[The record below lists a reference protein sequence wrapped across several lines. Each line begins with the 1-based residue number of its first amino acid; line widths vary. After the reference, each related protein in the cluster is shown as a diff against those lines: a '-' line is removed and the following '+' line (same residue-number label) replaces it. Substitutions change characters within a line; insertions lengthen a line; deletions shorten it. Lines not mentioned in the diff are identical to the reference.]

1 MSGTSADGIDAV
13 LVDFKGDP
21 SKPKWKILNTCSYQY
36 PSSTRKKIVQVGEN
50 VKIKTL
56 AEHEMETGVRRD
68 NITGVIYP
76 RLIIQSVIAKYNGKI
91 VFKAN
96 WFSGVS
102 ANPYL
107 AFYITAKESGLI
119 EIEWKDDH
127 ATTSYK
133 RGYLKVIN
141 EKGNEVLPVKY
152 DL

>member
-1 MSGTSADGIDAV
+1 MAK
-13 LVDFKGDP
+13 LRRLK
-21 SKPKWKILNTCSYQY
+21 Y
-36 PSSTRKKIVQVGEN
+36 KKIVKVGEN
-50 VKIKTL
+50 VKVKTL

-141 EKGNEVLPVKY
+141 EKGNEVLPIKY

>member
-1 MSGTSADGIDAV
+1 MEK
-13 LVDFKGDP
+13 LRRLK
-21 SKPKWKILNTCSYQY
+21 Y
-36 PSSTRKKIVQVGEN
+36 KKIVKAGEN

-68 NITGVIYP
+68 NVTGVIYP

>member
-1 MSGTSADGIDAV
+1 MEK
-13 LVDFKGDP
+13 LRRLK
-21 SKPKWKILNTCSYQY
+21 Y
-36 PSSTRKKIVQVGEN
+36 KKIVKVGEN

-68 NITGVIYP
+68 NITGIIYP

-107 AFYITAKESGLI
+107 AFYITAKKSGLI

>member
-1 MSGTSADGIDAV
+1 MF
-13 LVDFKGDP
+13 LKME
-21 SKPKWKILNTCSYQY
+21 KLRRLKY
-36 PSSTRKKIVQVGEN
+36 KKIVKVGEN

-68 NITGVIYP
+68 NITGIIYP
-76 RLIIQSVIAKYNGKI
+76 RLIIQSVVAKYNGKI

>member
-1 MSGTSADGIDAV
+1 MF
-13 LVDFKGDP
+13 LKME
-21 SKPKWKILNTCSYQY
+21 KLRRLKY
-36 PSSTRKKIVQVGEN
+36 KKIVKVGEN

-68 NITGVIYP
+68 NITGIIYP

-127 ATTSYK
+127 ATNSYK

>member
-1 MSGTSADGIDAV
+1 M
-13 LVDFKGDP
+13 LLKME
-21 SKPKWKILNTCSYQY
+21 KLRRLKY
-36 PSSTRKKIVQVGEN
+36 KKIVKVGEN

-68 NITGVIYP
+68 NITGIIYP

-141 EKGNEVLPVKY
+141 EKGEEVLPVKY

>member
-1 MSGTSADGIDAV
+1 MQK
-13 LVDFKGDP
+13 LRRLK
-21 SKPKWKILNTCSYQY
+21 Y
-36 PSSTRKKIVQVGEN
+36 KKIVKVGEN

-68 NITGVIYP
+68 NITGIIYP

>member
-1 MSGTSADGIDAV
+1 MF
-13 LVDFKGDP
+13 LKME
-21 SKPKWKILNTCSYQY
+21 KLRRLKY
-36 PSSTRKKIVQVGEN
+36 KKIVKVGEN

-68 NITGVIYP
+68 NITGIIYP

-141 EKGNEVLPVKY
+141 EKGEEILPVKY

>member
-1 MSGTSADGIDAV
+1 MF
-13 LVDFKGDP
+13 LKME
-21 SKPKWKILNTCSYQY
+21 KLRRLKY
-36 PSSTRKKIVQVGEN
+36 KKIVKAGEN

>member
-1 MSGTSADGIDAV
+1 MF
-13 LVDFKGDP
+13 LKMQ
-21 SKPKWKILNTCSYQY
+21 KLRRLKY
-36 PSSTRKKIVQVGEN
+36 KKTVKVGEN

>member
-1 MSGTSADGIDAV
+1 MFLKMV
-13 LVDFKGDP
+13 KLRRLK
-21 SKPKWKILNTCSYQY
+21 Y
-36 PSSTRKKIVQVGEN
+36 KKIVKVGEN

-68 NITGVIYP
+68 NITGIIYP

-141 EKGNEVLPVKY
+141 EKGNEVLPIKY

>member
-1 MSGTSADGIDAV
+1 MEK
-13 LVDFKGDP
+13 LRRLK
-21 SKPKWKILNTCSYQY
+21 Y
-36 PSSTRKKIVQVGEN
+36 KKIVKVGEN

-76 RLIIQSVIAKYNGKI
+76 RLIIQSVIAKYNGRI

>member
-1 MSGTSADGIDAV
+1 MF
-13 LVDFKGDP
+13 LKME
-21 SKPKWKILNTCSYQY
+21 KLRRLKY
-36 PSSTRKKIVQVGEN
+36 KKIVKVGEN

-76 RLIIQSVIAKYNGKI
+76 RLIIQSVIAKYNGKK

>member
-1 MSGTSADGIDAV
+1 MF
-13 LVDFKGDP
+13 LKME
-21 SKPKWKILNTCSYQY
+21 KLRRLKY
-36 PSSTRKKIVQVGEN
+36 KKIVNVGEN

-68 NITGVIYP
+68 NITGIIYP

-141 EKGNEVLPVKY
+141 EKGDEVLPVKY

>member
-1 MSGTSADGIDAV
+1 MLMLCWGHV
-13 LVDFKGDP
+13 LKME
-21 SKPKWKILNTCSYQY
+21 KLRRLKY
-36 PSSTRKKIVQVGEN
+36 KKIVQFGEN

-76 RLIIQSVIAKYNGKI
+76 RLIIQSVIAKNNGKI

>member
-1 MSGTSADGIDAV
+1 MEK
-13 LVDFKGDP
+13 LRRLK
-21 SKPKWKILNTCSYQY
+21 Y
-36 PSSTRKKIVQVGEN
+36 KKIVKVGEN

-68 NITGVIYP
+68 HITGVIYP

>member
-1 MSGTSADGIDAV
+1 MEK
-13 LVDFKGDP
+13 LRRLK
-21 SKPKWKILNTCSYQY
+21 Y
-36 PSSTRKKIVQVGEN
+36 KKIVKVGEN

-68 NITGVIYP
+68 NITGIIYP
-76 RLIIQSVIAKYNGKI
+76 RLIIQSVIAKYNGRI

-141 EKGNEVLPVKY
+141 EKGDEVLPVKY

>member
-1 MSGTSADGIDAV
+1 MDNIRR
-13 LVDFKGDP
+13 LK
-21 SKPKWKILNTCSYQY
+21 Y
-36 PSSTRKKIVQVGEN
+36 KKIVKIGEK

-68 NITGVIYP
+68 DLTGVIYP
-76 RLIIQSVIAKYNGKI
+76 RMIIQSVIAKYNGSI

-107 AFYITAKESGLI
+107 AFFITAKKSGLI
-119 EIEWKDDH
+119 EIEWKDDY
-127 ATTSYK
+127 ARTTYK
-133 RGYLKVIN
+133 RGYIKVLDEN
-141 EKGNEVLPVKY
+141 GDEVLPVKY

>member
-1 MSGTSADGIDAV
+1 MQK
-13 LVDFKGDP
+13 LRRLK
-21 SKPKWKILNTCSYQY
+21 Y
-36 PSSTRKKIVQVGEN
+36 KKIVKAGEN

-91 VFKAN
+91 AFKAN

>member
-1 MSGTSADGIDAV
+1 MEK
-13 LVDFKGDP
+13 LRRLK
-21 SKPKWKILNTCSYQY
+21 Y
-36 PSSTRKKIVQVGEN
+36 KKIVKVGEN

-141 EKGNEVLPVKY
+141 EKGDEVLPVKY

>member
-1 MSGTSADGIDAV
+1 MF
-13 LVDFKGDP
+13 LKME
-21 SKPKWKILNTCSYQY
+21 KLRRLKY
-36 PSSTRKKIVQVGEN
+36 KKIVKVGEN

-141 EKGNEVLPVKY
+141 EKGNEILPVKY